1 MVHSISRRK
10 NWLMLLGFAVLLFM
24 MWYFYSLVAYIAIS
38 LVLAMVGRPLVRVFT
53 QVKIRKFRISDSL
66 GALLTLVIIWLL
78 FIGAFRFLIPTLV
91 SEFHELSTINPAAVF
106 NIIDQPLLRLLKI
119 IGHEPVDSSQ
129 ALFTDIFQN
138 QLAAHLGLAQLSNI
152 VGVIVGALGELLMAC
167 FSISFITFFFLREEG
182 MFKRI
187 VIILLPDEYEERV
200 LRIMD
205 SVYNL
210 LRRYFV
216 GLIAEVTLVFVLV
229 TIGLTVVGLGF
240 SHAVVIGLV
249 CGVLN
254 IIPYLGPWM
263 GAAVGVL
270 IGIAVNIHADFTQF
284 TLPLLGLMLIVFASV
299 QLIDNIIFQPLIYS
313 NSVKAHPLEIFLV
326 IMAAGSFG
334 GVIGMILAIPVY
346 TILRVIA
353 KEFFEDWKL
362 IQKITEDM

>member
-1 MVHSISRRK
+1 MENTNARRK
-10 NWLMLLGFAVLLFM
+10 NWLMLLGFAILLFL
-24 MWYFYSLVAYIAIS
+24 MWYFYSLVAYIVIS

-53 QVKIRKFRISDSL
+53 RVEIRNFRISDSI
-66 GALLTLVIIWLL
+66 GALLTLVVIWLL

-91 SEFHELSTINPAAVF
+91 SEFQELSTINPAAVF
-106 NIIDQPLLRLLKI
+106 NVIDQPLMRILEA

-138 QLAAHLGLAQLSNI
+138 QLAGHLGLAQLSNI

-182 MFKRI
+182 MFKKI
-187 VIILLPDEYEERV
+187 VVILLPDEYEHRV
-200 LRIMD
+200 LLIMD

-216 GLIAEVTLVFVLV
+216 GLIAEVLLVGVLV
-229 TIGLTVVGLGF
+229 TIGLTIVGLGF

-249 CGVLN
+249 CGILN

-263 GAAVGVL
+263 GAAVGIL

-284 TLPLLGLMLIVFASV
+284 TLPLLGLMLVVFASV
-299 QLIDNIIFQPLIYS
+299 QLLDNIIFQPLIYS
-313 NSVKAHPLEIFLV
+313 NSVKAHPLEVFLV
-326 IMAAGSFG
+326 IMAAGGFG
-334 GVIGMILAIPVY
+334 GIIGMILAIPVY
-346 TILRVIA
+346 TILRVVA
-353 KEFFEDWKL
+353 KEFFDDWKL
-362 IQKITEDM
+362 VKKITEGM

>member
-1 MVHSISRRK
+1 MVNTISRRK
-10 NWLMLLGFAVLLFM
+10 NWFMYLGLAVLLFL

-53 QVKIRKFRISDSL
+53 QIKIRNFRVSDSI
-66 GALLTLVIIWLL
+66 GALLTLVVMWLL

-91 SEFHELSTINPAAVF
+91 SEFQELSTINPAAVF
-106 NIIDQPLLRLLKI
+106 DIIDRPLMRLFEV

-129 ALFTDIFQN
+129 ALFTDIFKN
-138 QLAAHLGLAQLSNI
+138 QLASHLGLAQLSNI

-182 MFKRI
+182 MFKQII
-187 VIILLPDEYEERV
+187 VALLPDEYEDRV
-200 LRIMD
+200 LRIID

-210 LRRYFV
+210 LRRYFA
-216 GLIAEVTLVFVLV
+216 GLIAEVTLVGILV
-229 TIGLTVVGLGF
+229 TTGLTIVGLGF

-249 CGVLN
+249 CGILN

-263 GAAVGVL
+263 GAAIGIL
-270 IGIAVNIHADFTQF
+270 IGIAVNIHADFSQH
-284 TLPLLGLMLIVFASV
+284 TLPLLGLMAVVFGAV
-299 QLIDNIIFQPLIYS
+299 QLVDNIIFQPLIYS

-334 GVIGMILAIPVY
+334 GIIGMILAIPVY

-353 KEFFEDWKL
+353 KEFFNDWKL
-362 IQKITEDM
+362 VKKITEGM